1 MVGPKYQAKIPP
13 LGSYMYQQERG
24 SRLERHW
31 GHSVNTGMRLV
42 SHLRTRL
49 CCVSPA
55 YSNEDQLLWTPAF
68 LPVQEV
74 EDFLIYAQRP
84 HGQRG
89 APGAQAHGAMVP
101 DNEQVMWEWYLHMR
115 YGAMSSAA
123 RLTWSNRSRC
133 VGKRAGVFFSSCST
147 FDSLFLIVLFVSWST
162 GTVWTGEMQLQCRGG
177 AETTPLQC
185 QSV

>member
-13 LGSYMYQQERG
+13 LGSYSYQQERG

-31 GHSVNTGMRLV
+31 GHRVNTGMRLV

-68 LPVQEV
+68 LPVQQV

-84 HGQRG
+84 QGQRG
-89 APGAQAHGAMVP
+89 AAGAQAHGAMVR
-101 DNEQVMWEWYLHMR
+101 DNEQVTWEWYLHMR
-115 YGAMSSAA
+115 YGEMSSAA
-123 RLTWSNRSRC
+123 RLTGSHGSRC
-133 VGKRAGVFFSSCST
+133 VVIRAGVFLHLVQPLAHCS
-147 FDSLFLIVLFVSWST
+147 
-162 GTVWTGEMQLQCRGG
+162 
-177 AETTPLQC
+177 
-185 QSV
+185 